1 MKRRFTAI
9 LLLATM
15 VPVTLLAGGIVT
27 NTNQSASFIRMPV
40 QDATLSID
48 GAYYNPAGLVHLQ
61 NGFHISVSNQYV
73 SQTRT
78 IESDYALLKN
88 KEYTGDVLAPL
99 FPTFYAVYKMDKLA
113 FAFNV
118 NPIGGGGSANFTTGL
133 PSFEY
138 TLSGIPTILQ
148 QQLLPLD
155 QTAEALLGTDPGF
168 RNITGY
174 NVDVAFDASSL
185 NWGFQ
190 LGAAYAINDMI
201 SISLGARY
209 IMAKNTYKG
218 HLKDYMI
225 NAPAEY
231 GGTQTPG
238 NYLRTVATIVEPLS
252 PPTATA
258 LNAQAAVLDVATAD
272 QEVDDSQSG
281 SGISPIVGLN
291 FKISEQLN
299 IGLKYEHKAAI
310 KVKHE
315 VGKDA
320 LLYADGTEIDND
332 MPSLISLGASFKPIE
347 KFNIAVGCH
356 YYLDKSANYGKR
368 IDGVFV
374 ENKEVIDKNF
384 LEVGVGFEYL
394 VTNNILLSLGYLRT
408 QTGVNDK
415 YHNDQAHSL
424 NTNSIGVGGKYMVN
438 ENIGINLGF
447 MTTMYEPY
455 TKEYPA
461 NLDSFIFQPYEETY
475 NRSAMVIA
483 LGLDFKF

>member
-1 MKRRFTAI
+1 
-9 LLLATM
+9 M

-48 GAYYNPAGLVHLQ
+48 GAYFNPAGLVHLQ
-61 NGFHISVSNQYV
+61 NGFHISVSNQYI

-78 IESDYALLKN
+78 IESDYALLNSKA
-88 KEYTGDVLAPL
+88 YTGDVLAPL

-118 NPIGGGGSANFTTGL
+118 NPIGGGGSADFKTGL

-138 TLSGIPTILQ
+138 PLSGIPTALQ
-148 QQLLPLD
+148 PDLLLID
-155 QTAEALLGTDPGF
+155 QNAEAILGTNPGF
-168 RNITGY
+168 SNIDGY
-174 NVDVAFDASSL
+174 NVDLAFDASSL

-209 IMAKNTYKG
+209 IMAKNIYKG
-218 HLKDYMI
+218 HLKDYTI
-225 NAPAEY
+225 NAPTAY

-238 NYLRTVATIVEPLS
+238 NYLRTVATIVQPLS
-252 PPTATA
+252 PPTADA
-258 LNAQAAVLDVATAD
+258 LNAQAAILDVVTAD
-272 QEVDDSQSG
+272 QEVDDSQVG

-320 LLYADGTEIDND
+320 LLYDDGTEIDND

-347 KFNIAVGCH
+347 KFNVAVGCH

-368 IDGVFV
+368 IDGEFV

-394 VTNNILLSLGYLRT
+394 VTSNILLSLGYLRT
-408 QTGVNDK
+408 QTGVNEK
-415 YHNDQAHSL
+415 YHNDMGHSL

-455 TKEYPA
+455 SKEYPSNIA
-461 NLDSFIFQPYEETY
+461 GMIFQPYEETY
-475 NRSAMVIA
+475 KRSAMVIA